1 MEKTVDAM
9 GMTCPKP
16 VILAK
21 KEMDQSQPGDVI
33 IVQVDNE
40 VATENLRKLANS
52 QEADYEMTK
61 LGEKHYE
68 VKITVKKEGT
78 SQEEKEP
85 EYISCV
91 PQGQKNTVV
100 VISSDKMGDGDPEL
114 GQILIKGFIYSL
126 TQLEK
131 LPDTVLFYNR
141 GAFLTCEGSPVLE
154 DLKTLEKEGTR
165 ICTCGTCL
173 DFYKMKEKLAVGTI
187 VNMYVIVETQSKA
200 DLIIKP

>member
-1 MEKTVDAM
+1 MEKKVDAM

-16 VILAK
+16 VILTK
-21 KEMDQSQPGDVI
+21 KEMDKSQPGDVI
-33 IVQVDNE
+33 IVQVDNQ
-40 VATENLRKLANS
+40 VAAENLRKLSSS
-52 QEADYEMTK
+52 QEAEYTAEK
-61 LGEKHYE
+61 LGDKHYE
-68 VKITVKKEGT
+68 IKIIVKKEGGA
-78 SQEEKEP
+78 SEKEEP

-91 PQGQKNTVV
+91 PQGEKNTVV
-100 VISSDKMGDGDPEL
+100 VIASDKMGEGDEQL

-131 LPDTVLFYNR
+131 LPDTVLFYNK

-154 DLKTLEKEGTR
+154 DLKTLEKEGTK

-173 DFYKMKEKLAVGTI
+173 DFYKMKEKLAVGNI

>member
-61 LGEKHYE
+61 LGDKHYE

-78 SQEEKEP
+78 SRKKKNRNIFPVCLRAEE
-85 EYISCV
+85 YGS
-91 PQGQKNTVV
+91 
-100 VISSDKMGDGDPEL
+100 GDL
-114 GQILIKGFIYSL
+114 L
-126 TQLEK
+126 
-131 LPDTVLFYNR
+131 R
-141 GAFLTCEGSPVLE
+141 
-154 DLKTLEKEGTR
+154 
-165 ICTCGTCL
+165 
-173 DFYKMKEKLAVGTI
+173 
-187 VNMYVIVETQSKA
+187 
-200 DLIIKP
+200 

>member
-85 EYISCV
+85 NIFPVC
-91 PQGQKNTVV
+91 
-100 VISSDKMGDGDPEL
+100 L
-114 GQILIKGFIYSL
+114 
-126 TQLEK
+126 
-131 LPDTVLFYNR
+131 R
-141 GAFLTCEGSPVLE
+141 GR
-154 DLKTLEKEGTR
+154 R
-165 ICTCGTCL
+165 IR
-173 DFYKMKEKLAVGTI
+173 
-187 VNMYVIVETQSKA
+187 
-200 DLIIKP
+200 

>member
-1 MEKTVDAM
+1 MEKRVDAM

-21 KEMDQSQPGDVI
+21 KEMDKSQAGDVVF
-33 IVQVDNE
+33 VQVDNE
-40 VATENLRKLANS
+40 VATENLRKLAN
-52 QEADYEMTK
+52 
-61 LGEKHYE
+61 
-68 VKITVKKEGT
+68 

-100 VISSDKMGDGDPEL
+100 VISSDKMGEGDPEL

-131 LPDTVLFYNR
+131 LPDTVLFYNK

-154 DLKTLEKEGTR
+154 DLKTLEKEGTK

>member
-21 KEMDQSQPGDVI
+21 KEMDKSQPGDVI
-33 IVQVDNE
+33 LVQVDNE

-61 LGEKHYE
+61 LGDKHYE

-78 SQEEKEP
+78 SREEKEP
-85 EYISCV
+85 EYISCA

-100 VISSDKMGDGDPEL
+100 VISSDKMGEGEPEL

-126 TQLEK
+126 TQLDNK
-131 LPDTVLFYNR
+131 

-173 DFYKMKEKLAVGTI
+173 DFYKMKEKLAVGTV
-187 VNMYVIVETQSKA
+187 VNMYVIAETQSKA

>member
-1 MEKTVDAM
+1 MKKRVDAM

-16 VILAK
+16 VILTK
-21 KEMDQSQPGDVI
+21 KEMDKSQPGDVI

-52 QEADYEMTK
+52 QGADYELDK

-68 VKITVKKEGT
+68 VKITVKKAGT
-78 SQEEKEP
+78 SGEEKET

-91 PQGQKNTVV
+91 PGGQKNTVV
-100 VISSDKMGDGDPEL
+100 VISSDKMGEGDPEL
-114 GQILIKGFIYSL
+114 GQILLKGFIYSL

-131 LPDTVLFYNR
+131 LPDAVLFYNR
-141 GAFLTCEGSPVLE
+141 GAFLTCKDSPVLE
-154 DLKTLEKEGTR
+154 DLRTLEKEGTR

-173 DFYKMKEKLAVGTI
+173 DFYKIKEQLAVGTV
-187 VNMYVIVETQSKA
+187 VNMYMITEMQSKA